1 MPSPVVS
8 AAKDQFDQFV
18 RFAEQAERNGNTKS
32 IARLVNATSA
42 DVQCKEDV
50 RTITS
55 ASGDRVYAIRRS
67 SANKIANDAVRETFR
82 KAVSDM
88 FFGNIPESVEKAMN
102 MKDFGHGKPLTAR
115 RIKMVR
121 DAIVNEGPKI
131 EMAKRMILDA
141 TSSLYSQESK
151 ANPNGPKPDV
161 GLRNQQ
167 YQRGAVLLLK
177 HWPQIDAAFGNDRQG
192 ADKCTRLLANYIAR
206 ILMDPNLEANAD
218 RYVARI
224 ARDIS
229 KFRDLP
235 MGDPLTQSLDLTFD
249 T

>member
-67 SANKIANDAVRETFR
+67 AASKTANDAVRETFR

-115 RIKMVR
+115 RIKIVS
-121 DAIVNEGPKI
+121 DAIAKEEQKMLV
-131 EMAKRMILDA
+131 AKRMILDA
-141 TSSLYSQESK
+141 SSSLYSIELK
-151 ANPNGPKPDV
+151 ADPKCRPNV
-161 GLRNQQ
+161 GLSDLQR
-167 YQRGAVLLLK
+167 QRGAVLLLK
-177 HWPQIDAAFGNDRQG
+177 HWPQIDAAFGNDRNG

-206 ILMDPNLEANAD
+206 ILKNPNLEANAD
-218 RYVARI
+218 QYVARI